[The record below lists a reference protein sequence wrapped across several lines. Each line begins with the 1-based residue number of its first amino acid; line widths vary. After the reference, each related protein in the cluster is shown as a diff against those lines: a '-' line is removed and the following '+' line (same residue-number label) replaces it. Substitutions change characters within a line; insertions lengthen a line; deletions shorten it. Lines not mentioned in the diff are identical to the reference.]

1 MERRTFSGTFNA
13 ATLAEHLVSHFDPQP
28 NLQAQDLGQGGAHL
42 VQIGRGDQ
50 PAELRHAVTVAIAD
64 IGDGSVTVALGQQ
77 QWLT

>member
-1 MERRTFSGTFNA
+1 MERRTFSGAFNA
-13 ATLAEHLVSHFDPQP
+13 ATLAEHLVNHFDPQP

-50 PAELRHAVTVAIAD
+50 PTELRHAVTVAIAD

-77 QWLT
+77 Q